1 MKHLLPIAAGI
12 ASLFITTAHPQI
24 ITSTRLDLPPY
35 DPSFDDDG
43 FLAEG
48 SVPDGIDRIEDVAV
62 LGTRLF
68 GVGAAGGSLWISCRN
83 EDGSPDSD
91 FGDLGN
97 GQFETDIDPHAPKI
111 VASRTRDRILVG
123 DTGNLDY
130 LALQRLD
137 ALTGTADT
145 DFGENGRA
153 RFHLEFGIYDLEEL
167 ELTDLA
173 LDETREKIYLA
184 VRGRSLSHGKF
195 TCLVRL
201 HWDGT
206 FDTGFSGDG
215 HIPHFSSAGDE
226 TITKVAVASDGGC
239 YTAGRT
245 VSGGS
250 TALYVQRLTEAGA
263 ADTTFGSGGYKV
275 VSALGSPTVAA
286 LRADSSNRPVVVGDH
301 DATAS
306 RREFYALRLTTA
318 GDRDT
323 TFNGTG
329 YRTGTFVGS
338 TSLRESLEVT
348 DAQLDGTGNLVLV
361 GHRADEE
368 RNQYLGVARL
378 TSSGALDAAYS
389 INGSAQFDLHSNC
402 WRIGSTSVAVDDH
415 DRIVVGGWRLDDE
428 LSADQGLLLRSED

>member
-1 MKHLLPIAAGI
+1 MEAHSPVATGSVSSWRNPNTPMKHLLPIAAAI
-12 ASLFITTAHPQI
+12 ASLFVTTVHPQS

-48 SVPDGIDRIEDVAV
+48 SGPDGIDRIEDVAV

-97 GQFETDIDPHAPKI
+97 GRFETDIDPHSPKI
-111 VASRTRDRILVG
+111 VASRTHDRILVG
-123 DTGNLDY
+123 DTGHLDF

-137 ALTGTADT
+137 AVTGTPDT

-153 RFHLEFGIYDLEEL
+153 RFHLEFGIHDLEEL

-173 LDETREKIYLA
+173 LDEAREKIYLA
-184 VRGRSLSHGKF
+184 VRGRSPSHGKF

-201 HWDGT
+201 HWDG
-206 FDTGFSGDG
+206 
-215 HIPHFSSAGDE
+215 
-226 TITKVAVASDGGC
+226 
-239 YTAGRT
+239 
-245 VSGGS
+245 
-250 TALYVQRLTEAGA
+250 
-263 ADTTFGSGGYKV
+263 
-275 VSALGSPTVAA
+275 
-286 LRADSSNRPVVVGDH
+286 
-301 DATAS
+301 
-306 RREFYALRLTTA
+306 
-318 GDRDT
+318 

-428 LSADQGLLLRSED
+428 LSADQGLLLRSVD